1 MPFPKNILKFIEKFP
16 TLTTIGNTPTAEI
29 NFPELKLGNSK
40 LFAKYEFLNPGG
52 SIKDRPIL
60 RMLVDAILTNKLD
73 QNKTI
78 LDATSGNAGIAYAMI
93 GTTLDR
99 KVELVMPENASEER
113 KKRLIAHGAKLT
125 FTDPLLGYDE
135 TIREVRRLYEN
146 NPEKYFWCNQY
157 SNPMNPLA
165 HFETTSEELLNQV
178 TDITHFVAGV
188 GTGGTISGIG
198 KKLKQFNPKIKIIL
212 INFDEW
218 PGIEGLK
225 PIGDGHYVP
234 DIFDQNLVDDEI
246 HVDIDKAANISKMLA
261 SKGLFVGQSSGAYIT
276 AAIQVCHKEQNN
288 SKVVT
293 ILNDIGERY
302 FSTGI
307 WG

>member
-1 MPFPKNILKFIEKFP
+1 LPFPKNILKFIEKFP

-246 HVDIDKAANISKMLA
+246 HVDIDNAANISKMLA

>member
-1 MPFPKNILKFIEKFP
+1 
-16 TLTTIGNTPTAEI
+16 
-29 NFPELKLGNSK
+29 
-40 LFAKYEFLNPGG
+40 
-52 SIKDRPIL
+52 
-60 RMLVDAILTNKLD
+60 MLVDAILSNKLD
-73 QNKTI
+73 KNKTI

-93 GTTLDR
+93 GTTLNR
-99 KVELVMPENASEER
+99 QVELVMPENASEER

-135 TIREVRRLYEN
+135 TIREVKRLYN
-146 NPEKYFWCNQY
+146 NDPEKYFWCDQY
-157 SNPMNPLA
+157 SNVMNPLA
-165 HFETTSEELLNQV
+165 HFETTAEELLNQV
-178 TDITHFVAGV
+178 NDITHFVAGV

-198 KKLKQFNPKIKIIL
+198 KKLKQHNSKIEIVL

-225 PIGDGHYVP
+225 SIEEGHYIP
-234 DIFDQNLVDDEI
+234 AIFDQNIVDSEI
-246 HVDIDKAANISKMLA
+246 HVDIENAARISKLLA

-276 AAIQVCHKEQNN
+276 AAMEICKKQQNN
-288 SKVVT
+288 SRVVT

-307 WG
+307 WE